1 MKGMVVTERHERL
14 LGQTFASNI
23 LLTREFVTMPTSVT
37 RMM

>member
-23 LLTREFVTMPTSVT
+23 LPREFVTMPSVT